1 MKPLET
7 ERLILRPF
15 RRGDEDDIFAILLDR
30 EGAYF
35 CDGEEPFQPEDR
47 FTPQYAELMEA
58 YEKQENRLLLELKGE
73 NKVIGIV
80 SHWKDTDRYVPT
92 QALIYQL
99 HPGYQRKGY
108 ATEAVGEAIRYLFEE
123 TDTKLIIANAYVQNA
138 ASQALL
144 RKLGFTQEGIIRKG
158 GFYPPLGVVDSV
170 SFYLEK
176 P

>member
-15 RRGDEDDIFAILLDR
+15 RRGDEDDIFAILLDK
-30 EGAYF
+30 EGSYL

-47 FTPQYAELMEA
+47 FTPQYAELMDA
-58 YEKQENRLLLELKGE
+58 YETQDNRLLLELKGQ
-73 NKVIGIV
+73 NKVIGVV
-80 SHWKDTDRYVPT
+80 SFWEDDRRYVPT
-92 QALIYQL
+92 RALVYQL
-99 HPGYQRKGY
+99 HPDYQRKGY
-108 ATEAVGEAIRYLFEE
+108 ATEAVDAVIRSLFAE
-123 TDTKLIIANAYVQNA
+123 TDTQLIVADAFVQNA

-158 GFYPPLGVVDSV
+158 GFYPPVGVVDSV